1 MNTQVTSDF
10 RAALKNAGLD
20 YDGEILPDAGLQR
33 FKADGD
39 SGKNSWYTLHTDGI
53 AAGSFGC
60 NKRGLKQTWCA
71 KGGDALTDEE
81 RTDRDRKWKQQQIE
95 REEDRR
101 RQQDKAAAKAA
112 LILEAKQPALDS
124 HPYLINKAVKAAP
137 GVLVGKWDQRGR
149 DHCLLIPFKN
159 AAGQITTVQAISA
172 DQPLIGDSNKDWLI
186 GGKKLGSFFAFG
198 DPVQTARIIVCEG
211 FATGASIHE
220 ATGDC
225 VIVAG
230 DAGNL
235 KPVAVAISIHQK
247 PIMIAG
253 DNDFDSPD
261 NPGLKAAKVAA
272 ESVKGTI
279 VSPNFTPEEVA
290 AWRSAHG
297 GKCPTDF
304 NDLVAIRGSDAVK
317 TLLNLPVPQTQPT
330 VTPSLLLKYDKN
342 GNPSLVA
349 HNQAADL
356 LYDSEFQSLLYYDP
370 VVCNWYQYQPTGI
383 FSVRPELAIHQAVY
397 RAISKYAGDMG
408 FSASYVSG
416 VSKCLLYKAIRQPEQ
431 QQGTVCFKNGV
442 LDLKSRT
449 LLPHSPDH
457 FFTNQLPFNWEQ
469 NAPDPQPVI
478 DWLKEATG
486 GHDDQV
492 QLFRAYL
499 HAVIVG
505 RPDLQRFLELIGPG
519 GSGKG
524 TAIRLSTALVGTSAI
539 HATALKQ
546 LEENRFETAKIFGKK
561 LVVITDAE
569 KWHGDVSVLKS
580 ITGQD
585 PIRFEEKNKQSGD
598 SFTYSGMVLIA
609 ANQHT
614 ASTDYSS
621 GIQRRRITVAFD
633 HVVPADQ
640 RRDLDAEFEP
650 LLPGVVRWVL
660 DMPDH
665 EVTAYLRSTST
676 HVKSLNAVRLE
687 TLEATN
693 PIVAWLRSSCSFN
706 PAAATQV
713 GAKERITITT
723 GDMGSKTSVV
733 EYKDW
738 DAKLYPSYCRWCDHN
753 GKQPISLQTF
763 SRTVIDASKNMLGK
777 PFVEK
782 MKDSK
787 GSMTIKGLQLRRPYG
802 DSTETYVIDSGDKGD
817 FGDLKEFIDIPSMK
831 QGANAEV
838 QADPISEN
846 CADFEVSGLGLRS
859 LRNHQNQE
867 LRSPLGLRTGLR
879 NGDSTVLN
887 PPVSV
892 GSSDKPC
899 ALCRHLIPGKV
910 STCGRSQ
917 RAITAVNSETC
928 GEFAGRG
935 VIQGGVQ

>member
-1 MNTQVTSDF
+1 MNNVIEADF

-20 YDGEILPDAGLQR
+20 YDGEILPDAGIQR
-33 FKADGD
+33 FKVNGD
-39 SGKNSWYTLHTDGI
+39 NSKNCWYLLYSDGI
-53 AAGSFGC
+53 AAGSFG
-60 NKRGLKQTWCA
+60 NWKTGLSERWCA
-71 KGGDALTDEE
+71 KSNAELSENE
-81 RTDRDRKWKQQQIE
+81 RTERDRKWKQQQQE
-95 REEDRR
+95 READRQ
-101 RQQDKAAAKAA
+101 RQQDKSAAKAA

-124 HPYLINKAVKAAP
+124 HPYHINKGVKAAP
-137 GVLVGKWDQRGR
+137 GVLVGQWEQRGR

-186 GGKKLGSFFAFG
+186 GGKKSGSFFTFG
-198 DPVQTARIIVCEG
+198 DPVQAAQIIVCEG
-211 FATGASIHE
+211 YATGASIHE

-235 KPVAVAISIHQK
+235 KPVAAAISIHHK
-247 PIMIAG
+247 PILIAA
-253 DNDFDSPD
+253 DNDLDNPD

-272 ESVKGTI
+272 ELVKGAMAA
-279 VSPNFTPEEVA
+279 PNFTPDEVT

-297 GKCPTDF
+297 GKCPSDF
-304 NDLVAIRGSDAVK
+304 NDLATLRGLDAVK
-317 TLLNLPVPQTQPT
+317 TLLTLPVPQTQPT
-330 VTPSLLLKYDKN
+330 VTSSLLKYDKN

-383 FSVRPELAIHQAVY
+383 FSVRPELAVQQAVY
-397 RAISKYAGDMG
+397 RAISKYAGDLG

-416 VSKCLLYKAIRQPEQ
+416 VSKCLLYKAIRQPEPQ
-431 QQGTVCFKNGV
+431 PGTVCFKNGV
-442 LDLKSRT
+442 LDLRSRT

-457 FFTNQLPFNWEQ
+457 FFTNQLPFNWEH

-492 QLFRAYL
+492 QLLRAYL

-505 RPDLQRFLELIGPG
+505 RPDLQRFLEIIGPG

-524 TAIRLSTALVGTSAI
+524 TAIRLCNSLVGTSAI

-546 LEENRFETAKIFGKK
+546 LEENRFETAKIFNKK

-598 SFTYSGMVLIA
+598 SFTYGGMVLIA

-614 ASTDYSS
+614 TSTDYSS

-676 HVKSLNAVRLE
+676 RVKSLNAVRLE

-693 PIVAWLRSSCSFN
+693 PIVAWLRSSCSFD
-706 PAAATQV
+706 PAAATHV
-713 GAKERITITT
+713 GAKERLTITT
-723 GDMGSKTSVV
+723 GDMGSKTSTV

-782 MKDSK
+782 VKDSK
-787 GSMTIKGLQLRRPYG
+787 GSMAIRGLQLRRPYG

-817 FGDLKEFIDIPSMK
+817 FGDLKEFIDISSMK
-831 QGANAEV
+831 QGSRAEA

-846 CADFEVSGLGLRS
+846 CADFEVSGLGLQS
-859 LRNHQNQE
+859 LRNHQNQA
-867 LRSPLGLRTGLR
+867 LRSPLGLR
-879 NGDSTVLN
+879 NGDSTALH
-887 PPVSV
+887 PPVSGDV
-892 GSSDKPC
+892 SDKPC
-899 ALCRHLIPGKV
+899 SLCRHLIPGKV
-910 STCGRSQ
+910 STCGQSH
-917 RAITAVNSETC
+917 RAITAINTETC
-928 GEFAGRG
+928 SEFAGRG
-935 VIQGGVQ
+935 VIQGGAV